1 MSTARK
7 ILGSTISQFVGK
19 LLVGVLSIVIIKL
32 LTRYLS
38 QEQYGNYNFIYDFL
52 AVFGIIADLGL
63 YTVAVREMSKDESKI
78 PVLLGNVLTIRTVVG
93 ILAMLFAVI
102 VGFLIPVFMPEHA
115 GSGVSVGIA
124 IASVTILLALL
135 NSTLTSILQVRYRM
149 RESAVALVVGKII
162 SIVYVA
168 YVILVAFTSDP
179 STGFYHVIAAGIL
192 GNAGMLFCTWW
203 YTRRITEIK
212 YRFDWKLI
220 REVFVKALPYG
231 LALMLST
238 IYFRLNTI
246 LLFRIKGSEEVALY
260 SVGMR
265 LIESLVVI
273 SLYFMN
279 SVLPVL
285 TKSIES
291 HDDKHESIIQNAFDF
306 LAVMGFAI
314 VSGGYVLAY
323 PIIAIVSDPKYLS
336 RAIDGINIANNA
348 DGVTGAQ
355 TYFYGSDIGLQIL
368 VFALMFSFIN
378 TLFSFVLISVNQQKR
393 LLWINI
399 GAIVVNLIIN
409 ALVIPRW
416 GFRGAAMT
424 SVIAELYILAA
435 TYSASRHYLKYHLRF
450 GNIFKIIMSSVVMG
464 IVVFVLR
471 EPLSG
476 LIGNKNLLVLIPVGG
491 AMYAGMLFAT
501 GVLSREKIRSVL
513 RKEQP
518 EIVPTQGE

>member
-19 LLVGVLSIVIIKL
+19 LLVGLLSVVIIKL
-32 LTRYLS
+32 LTHYLS

-78 PVLLGNVLTIRTVVG
+78 PILLGNVLTIRTVVG
-93 ILAMLFAVI
+93 VLAMLFAVV

-115 GSGVSVGIA
+115 GSGVAVGIA
-124 IASVTILLALL
+124 IASITILLALL

-162 SIVYVA
+162 SIAYVA
-168 YVILVAFTSDP
+168 YTVLIAFTDDP
-179 STGFYHVIAAGIL
+179 SIGFYHVIAAGIV

-203 YTRRITEIK
+203 YTRRITEIT

-265 LIESLVVI
+265 LIESLTVI

-291 HDDKHESIIQNAFDF
+291 HDGKHESIIQNAFDF

-336 RAIDGINIANNA
+336 SVATNA
-348 DGVTGAQ
+348 SGAQ

-399 GAIVVNLIIN
+399 GAIIVNLIIN
-409 ALVIPRW
+409 ALVIPQW

-424 SVIAELYILAA
+424 SVIAEFYILMA
-435 TYSASRHYLKYHLRF
+435 TYSASHHYLKYHVQFR
-450 GNIFKIIMSSVVMG
+450 NIFKIILSSVVMG
-464 IVVFVLR
+464 AVVFVLR
-471 EPLSG
+471 EPLFG
-476 LIGNKNLLVLIPVGG
+476 FIGNKNLLVLIPVGG
-491 AMYAGMLFAT
+491 AIYAGMLFTT
-501 GVLSREKIRSVL
+501 GVLNREKIRSVL

-518 EIVPTQGE
+518 DVVPAQTE

>member
-19 LLVGVLSIVIIKL
+19 LLVGLLSIVIIRL

-93 ILAMLFAVI
+93 VLAMLFAVI

-135 NSTLTSILQVRYRM
+135 NSTLTSILQVHYRM

-162 SIVYVA
+162 SIAYVA
-168 YVILVAFTSDP
+168 YAVLIAFTSDP

-192 GNAGMLFCTWW
+192 GNAGMLLCTWW

-265 LIESLVVI
+265 LIESLIVI

-291 HDDKHESIIQNAFDF
+291 RDDKHESIIQNAFDF

-336 RAIDGINIANNA
+336 RFAE
-348 DGVTGAQ
+348 GV
-355 TYFYGSDIGLQIL
+355 YGSDIGLQIL

-409 ALVIPRW
+409 ALVIPQW